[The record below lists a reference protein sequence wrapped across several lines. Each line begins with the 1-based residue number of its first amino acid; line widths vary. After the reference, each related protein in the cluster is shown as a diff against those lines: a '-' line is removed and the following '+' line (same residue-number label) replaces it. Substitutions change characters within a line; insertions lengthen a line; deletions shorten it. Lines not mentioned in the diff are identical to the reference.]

1 MAGVIQERFRIAL
14 ELFELGENMLRQRIR
29 REQPDV
35 SDAEVE
41 RMIREWLSRR
51 PGAEHGDSPGRSVP
65 WPRPAP

>member
-1 MAGVIQERFRIAL
+1 MAGVIQERFRVAL

-51 PGAEHGDSPGRSVP
+51 PGGRA
-65 WPRPAP
+65 R